1 MTTDTALAPHNRL
14 AGETSPYL
22 QQHAADPVHWYP
34 WGEAAF
40 AEARRLD
47 RPILLSVGY
56 ASCHWCHVMARES
69 FSDPATAAVMNEG
82 FVAIKVD
89 REERP
94 DIDGLYQQALQRL
107 RRGNGGW
114 PLTVF
119 LSPQGVPFYG
129 GTYFPR
135 EASGGQI
142 ALRDVLASVS
152 TVWSERRADLARQ
165 DEALL
170 AAMNASLPQSTG
182 TPPDPSVQDEA
193 IQQLATAFDARHG
206 GFGGAPKF
214 PHPTDLDFLLQLDSD
229 VGTPSPRTMAL
240 ESLRHMAEGG
250 LFDQLGGGFFRYSV
264 DPAWHIPHFEKMLC
278 DSAMLLPLY
287 ADAWKATGDALF
299 RRATELTVDWA
310 LREMRSDDGL
320 FCSALAA
327 DDAAGRE
334 GGVYVWENAVLRE
347 VLSPVEW
354 DLCAAHWGLIDP
366 PGFEGKSWHLRV
378 ARSAEKLADTFD
390 QPLAAVQAVIDGAR
404 GRLLNRRDDRERAV
418 RDSKTPTAWNAL
430 MVKALAHAGAVFG
443 RSDWLEAARTSFDA
457 LRAARWRDDVGGAH
471 RLQSLPG
478 IEGFLDDHAFLL
490 DAALT
495 LHEAVPHDGDLAFA
509 VQLAEGM
516 LLRFEDDARGG
527 FFYTA
532 HDAQPLF
539 HRAKPALDAAT
550 PSGNGMAALALI
562 RLARRTGNAR
572 YLGSAERCVQLFAA
586 TVRADPAS
594 HTRLLMA
601 ARWLDEGR

>member
-170 AAMNASLPQSTG
+170 AAMNASLPQSTV

-457 LRAARWRDDVGGAH
+457 LRAARWRDDVGGAD

-478 IEGFLDDHAFLL
+478 IEGFLDDHACLL